1 MGEIIGYAVLC
12 IACWYFGKM
21 IFGGKTSAEDLR
33 ERMLETERAI
43 DEKQQQQ
50 AEFKRSMM
58 SPLEKGVA
66 ILHEHQVRANLEAIL
81 DGYWYGDEG
90 PVEFLKFNKSDKYG
104 RIQGFEFEGHRFI
117 FALGEFET
125 GRDITGYQDVDYA
138 PFDLIFDGE
147 IVLSTKISRGMDFS
161 LGRVA
166 AAFAT
171 DEYSVFLDHGDIT
184 TLKLTAWVE
193 LLGPLLDT
201 LKHQK
206 EASIE
211 KKEAEDRAEKERQIS
226 GKIDLGKYE

>member
-1 MGEIIGYAVLC
+1 MAEFIGYAIICV
-12 IACWYFGKM
+12 ACWYFGKK
-21 IFGGKTSAEDLR
+21 IFGDETPAEDLS
-33 ERMLETERAI
+33 ERMLEMERATK
-43 DEKQQQQ
+43 EKQKRQ
-50 AEFKRSMM
+50 AEVKKSMM

-66 ILHEHQVRANLEAIL
+66 ILREHRVRANLEAIL

-90 PVEFLKFNKSDKYG
+90 PVKFLTFDKSDKYD
-104 RIQGFEFEGHRFI
+104 RIKGFEFEGHRFI
-117 FALGEFET
+117 LALGDFTT

-147 IVLSTKISRGMDFS
+147 IVLSTKMCRGMDFS

-171 DEYSVFLDHGDIT
+171 NEYSVFLDHGDIT
-184 TLKLTAWVE
+184 TLKLTNWVE

-211 KKEAEDRAEKERQIS
+211 KKEAEDRAEKEQQIS